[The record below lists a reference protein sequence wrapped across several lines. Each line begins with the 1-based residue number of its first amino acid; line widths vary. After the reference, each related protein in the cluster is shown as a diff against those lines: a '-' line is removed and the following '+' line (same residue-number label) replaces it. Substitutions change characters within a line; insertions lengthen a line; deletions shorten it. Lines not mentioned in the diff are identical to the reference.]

1 MHRPTRFAMA
11 FLAMGSFTANAQAGV
26 SLDLFRQVPAPPAD
40 EATALR
46 WWKDGKLG
54 GPEIQPFLD
63 QVEKERSAILDLN
76 GGRYPALEPL
86 APGDGASAEAQGISA
101 GYQQYLARNAG
112 ANSADAQLGKRTRWL
127 QAAMGGR
134 LSVVLKLLKPC
145 AIPCTDEEIVA
156 FNAPHQAEVSRLVR
170 QDLVQW
176 GALFSDWKQQREP
189 IVLSAQQRLE
199 VADTVL
205 PTFNSAS
212 KRVLAHYRAA
222 MLSEVEALLS
232 ITATAVRR
240 TFSIG
245 SGEVDAVTGPSRSAS
260 AKARH

>member
-1 MHRPTRFAMA
+1 MLRPNRFAMA
-11 FLAMGSFTANAQAGV
+11 FLAIGSFAANAQAGI

-63 QVEKERSAILDLN
+63 QLEKERSVILDLN
-76 GGRYPALEPL
+76 GGHYPVLEPL
-86 APGDGASAEAQGISA
+86 SPGDDAPAVVQDISA
-101 GYQQYLARNAG
+101 GYQKYLARHG
-112 ANSADAQLGKRTRWL
+112 EANSAQAQLGKRSRWL

-145 AIPCTDEEIVA
+145 AVPCEDADIVA
-156 FNAPHQAEVSRLVR
+156 HNAPHQAEVSRLVR

-176 GALFSDWKQQREP
+176 GALFADWKQKREP
-189 IVLSAQQRLE
+189 IVLAEQPRLE
-199 VADTVL
+199 EADKAL
-205 PTFNSAS
+205 PTLNDAS
-212 KRVLAHYRAA
+212 KSLLARYRAA

-232 ITATAVRR
+232 ITETAVRR

-260 AKARH
+260 AKAKN